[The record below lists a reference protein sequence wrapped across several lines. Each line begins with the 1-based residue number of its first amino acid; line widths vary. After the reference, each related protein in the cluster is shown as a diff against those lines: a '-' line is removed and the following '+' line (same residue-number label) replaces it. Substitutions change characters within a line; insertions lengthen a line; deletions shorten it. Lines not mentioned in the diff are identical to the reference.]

1 MGGIFKLCAA
11 QFTRRVATS
20 LPVTPQAESA
30 GVRLK
35 AVAAEEKADPEVGSS
50 G

>member
-11 QFTRRVATS
+11 EFIRRVAAS
-20 LPVTPQAESA
+20 LPVTPRAESA

-35 AVAAEEKADPEVGSS
+35 AVAAKKKADPEVEAS